1 MNAEIITIGDELL
14 IGQVV
19 DTNSA
24 WIGKILNAAG
34 ITIRRINS
42 VSDKASEIL
51 DALESSMQRVE
62 LVLITG
68 GLGPTRDDIT
78 KNTLA
83 DFFGSPLVLNHEALE
98 NLKAIFTRLNRPLHE
113 INLRQAEVP
122 ESCTVLQNRNGTA
135 PGMWFEKNEK
145 IIVSMPGV
153 PFEMK
158 AMVEFQV
165 IPMLKSRFE
174 LPALFHY
181 TLLTAGIGESFL
193 AELLSTF
200 EDELPA
206 HIKLAYLPALGLVR
220 LRLSAHG
227 ARQELLRQEVMA
239 EAAKIRALAGR
250 YIVIEEDIPLHEAIL
265 RKLQSRGK
273 TLSLAESCTGGYISH
288 QLTTVPG
295 SSATLM
301 AGIVAY
307 SNTAKINFLGVKA
320 ETIAQFGAVSQEV
333 ARQMVTGL
341 LERTGTD
348 FGISVTGIA
357 GPDGGTEDKPVG
369 TVWIGVAHQ
378 SLIYTRRFQFGNQRF
393 QNIERSANHAL
404 TLLNNLIEHPED
416 FKQ

>member
-24 WIGKILNAAG
+24 WMGKIMNASG
-34 ITIRRINS
+34 ISIRRINS
-42 VSDKASEIL
+42 VSDKAAEIL
-51 DALESSMQRVE
+51 DALESSLSRAE

-78 KNTLA
+78 KKTLA
-83 DFFGSPLVLNHEALE
+83 EYFGSSLVLNSEALE
-98 NLKAIFTRLNRPLHE
+98 NLKAIFSRLNRPLHE

-122 ESCTVLQNRNGTA
+122 ESCLVLQNKNGTA
-135 PGMWFEKNEK
+135 PGMWFEKDGK

-158 AMVEFQV
+158 AMVEYQV
-165 IPMLKSRFE
+165 IPLLKSKFE

-193 AELLSTF
+193 AELLNTF

-206 HIKLAYLPALGLVR
+206 HISLAYLPALGLVR

-227 ARQELLRQEVMA
+227 ADEEVLKA
-239 EAAKIRALAGR
+239 QVLEQAAKIRALASR
-250 YIVIEEDIPLHEAIL
+250 YIVIEEDIPLHEAVL
-265 RKLQSRGK
+265 RKLRSRGQ

-288 QLTTVPG
+288 QLTTIPG
-295 SSATLM
+295 SSAALM

-307 SNTAKINFLGVKA
+307 SNAAKISFLGVKA
-320 ETIAQFGAVSQEV
+320 ETIEQFGAVSEEV

-357 GPDGGTEDKPVG
+357 GPDGATEGKPVG
-369 TVWIGVAHQ
+369 TVWIGVAHH
-378 SLIYTRRFQFGNQRF
+378 SLVYTRRFQFGNQRF

-404 TLLNNLIEHPED
+404 TLLNNLIEHPEE